1 MSILI
6 TGGAGYIGSH
16 TAVEFLE
23 AGYDIVIAD
32 NYSNSSPVAI
42 ERIKAITGKDFRTYA
57 VDLCDKAALERV
69 YDEIKEEEEANLID
83 MEDEYAMECL
93 GEAEMDIDE
102 LNDLVADRDPHA
114 LAFFG
119 LEDADEDELD
129 GWDAGDLD
137 ELPLIKDFKPGFQPE
152 SPFDAGWELIV
163 EYADPNE

>member
-1 MSILI
+1 MLTMKKVEIRYCVIFGKGDASEWIDWELEL
-6 TGGAGYIGSH
+6 TDAEARLYDE
-16 TAVEFLE
+16 AVANEEPLE
-23 AGYDIVIAD
+23 DV
-32 NYSNSSPVAI
+32 P
-42 ERIKAITGKDFRTYA
+42 E
-57 VDLCDKAALERV
+57 LEAALERV